1 MKAVLGALAAVF
13 IASTAVAQPALPT
26 CKPPDPNKPTP
37 PESRTYQ
44 DLWCANI
51 LEIADARRGLN
62 GTSQDAGRAAERIG
76 EAVAV
81 RTSNWR
87 AFLLYAQ
94 ARSGAVD
101 ASPVEDARTD
111 KQVGAPAGAGS
122 TSIVSKGAV
131 PGILGFAVENGAL
144 TQTTSDTTITLR
156 GNAVGWLDLLKN
168 QEFIASYQDGSSFV
182 RALRSVWYSLTLNSD
197 TQPATAAPASSAGPP
212 LTPEAI
218 QKQLD
223 KVRQQ
228 LAGYSVRV
236 ALWDRRDPRTAQNR
250 AAIATFSDGSLVDL
264 LKADNGFSNFLNSTE
279 YTDGWYDETAA
290 LLTDPSRTLTVAQ
303 IQRILY
309 QRLELLRL
317 LMIRRVEHFND
328 AVAANL
334 LAYQAYDKAR
344 LRLFEA
350 MRKRPLFAL
359 ELVNARATEVP
370 DNYTIRF
377 IAEGEFGS
385 HFDLTANV
393 ATTYQREGEIGTTE
407 ITKVGGWRDFQAA
420 AQLDIPLGS
429 LQKRLGAGAGIG
441 APVLGFGL
449 LVQKLNDRGAVNFG
463 GTAFTLE
470 PGWVEAFQA
479 KVSIPVKGAGVK
491 IPLSLTYSNRT
502 ELIKEKQ
509 LRGHIG
515 VTFDMDV
522 LASAVRR

>member
-182 RALRSVWYSLTLNSD
+182 RALRSVVLLDAQLGHAAGDGRARIFRRATVD
-197 TQPATAAPASSAGPP
+197 TGGHSEAARQGAPATGRLLGARGALGSTRSEDGPESSG
-212 LTPEAI
+212 
-218 QKQLD
+218 D
-223 KVRQQ
+223 CDVFR
-228 LAGYSVRV
+228 RV
-236 ALWDRRDPRTAQNR
+236 A
-250 AAIATFSDGSLVDL
+250 G
-264 LKADNGFSNFLNSTE
+264 
-279 YTDGWYDETAA
+279 
-290 LLTDPSRTLTVAQ
+290 
-303 IQRILY
+303 
-309 QRLELLRL
+309 
-317 LMIRRVEHFND
+317 
-328 AVAANL
+328 
-334 LAYQAYDKAR
+334 
-344 LRLFEA
+344 
-350 MRKRPLFAL
+350 
-359 ELVNARATEVP
+359 
-370 DNYTIRF
+370 
-377 IAEGEFGS
+377 
-385 HFDLTANV
+385 
-393 ATTYQREGEIGTTE
+393 
-407 ITKVGGWRDFQAA
+407 
-420 AQLDIPLGS
+420 
-429 LQKRLGAGAGIG
+429 
-441 APVLGFGL
+441 
-449 LVQKLNDRGAVNFG
+449 
-463 GTAFTLE
+463 
-470 PGWVEAFQA
+470 
-479 KVSIPVKGAGVK
+479 
-491 IPLSLTYSNRT
+491 
-502 ELIKEKQ
+502 
-509 LRGHIG
+509 
-515 VTFDMDV
+515 
-522 LASAVRR
+522 